1 MQKPFLN
8 NCQRSWLAVF
18 ATPTL
23 ATCMNTACNG
33 FSKCLGSVARRLGCI
48 RRGVHKLYLVPQQD
62 TPAIACQEDVER
74 TASLLRQRMD
84 AYYEAVQSS
93 ARKTAMA
100 STADVRVDV
109 CLYLIEPHQ
118 LLEVD
123 IEAMKSVGRFTPV
136 VPLIAKVRNP
146 GIYLTLHI
154 EL

>member
-1 MQKPFLN
+1 
-8 NCQRSWLAVF
+8 
-18 ATPTL
+18 
-23 ATCMNTACNG
+23 
-33 FSKCLGSVARRLGCI
+33 
-48 RRGVHKLYLVPQQD
+48 
-62 TPAIACQEDVER
+62 
-74 TASLLRQRMD
+74 MD